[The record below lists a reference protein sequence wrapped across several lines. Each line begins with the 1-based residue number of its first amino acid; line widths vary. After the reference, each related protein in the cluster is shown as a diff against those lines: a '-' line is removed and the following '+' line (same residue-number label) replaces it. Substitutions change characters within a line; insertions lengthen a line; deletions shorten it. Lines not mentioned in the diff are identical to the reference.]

1 VMEGRGS
8 HARFQTTMVDSPFTT
23 PELRRPLMHR
33 ASYKS
38 QRQLIYQ
45 LNTPLNLSDPVQFDP
60 PSTLRPHSVVWDLF
74 PNMN

>member
-1 VMEGRGS
+1 
-8 HARFQTTMVDSPFTT
+8 
-23 PELRRPLMHR
+23 MHR

-60 PSTLRPHSVVWDLF
+60 PATLRPHSVVWDLF